1 MARGISIG
9 DVTNTLDTFN
19 GEEKIPVSSGET
31 NPQVVTTGELKEY
44 ITDGLPTEG
53 RLTENDIDIIVNNLR
68 SIIG

>member
-31 NPQVVTTGELKEY
+31 DPQVVTTGKLKEY
-44 ITDGLPTEG
+44 INDDAEIPIDVLA
-53 RLTENDIDIIVNNLR
+53 RILT
-68 SIIG
+68 

>member
-31 NPQVVTTGELKEY
+31 DPQVVTTGKLKEY
-44 ITDGLPTEG
+44 INDDTEIP
-53 RLTENDIDIIVNNLR
+53 IDILARILT
-68 SIIG
+68 

>member
-31 NPQVVTTGELKEY
+31 DPQVVTTGRLKEY
-44 ITDGLPTEG
+44 INDDTA
-53 RLTENDIDIIVNNLR
+53 LTNLEIDNIINNLMT
-68 SIIG
+68 IIG

>member
-31 NPQVVTTGELKEY
+31 NPQVVTTGKLKEY
-44 ITDGLPTEG
+44 INDDTEIPIDVLA
-53 RLTENDIDIIVNNLR
+53 RILT
-68 SIIG
+68 

>member
-31 NPQVVTTGELKEY
+31 DPQVVTTGKLKEY
-44 ITDGLPTEG
+44 INDDTEIPIDVLA
-53 RLTENDIDIIVNNLR
+53 RILT
-68 SIIG
+68 

>member
-31 NPQVVTTGELKEY
+31 DPQVVTTGRLKKY
-44 ITDGLPTEG
+44 INDDTA
-53 RLTENDIDIIVNNLR
+53 LTNPEIDNIINNLMT
-68 SIIG
+68 IIG